1 MTRDDIYHQL
11 QQILF
16 DNFEIAKDRIT
27 LDANLYTDL
36 DLDSIDAVD
45 LVIHVQDLIGA
56 KIGPDEFKTARTVN
70 DVIDVVAA
78 LLSETTLSETP
89 LSETP
94 A

>member
-1 MTRDDIYHQL
+1 MTRDEIYQQL

-70 DVIDVVAA
+70 DVIDVVIT
-78 LLSETTLSETP
+78 LLAGTP
-89 LSETP
+89 LAGTP

>member
-1 MTRDDIYHQL
+1 MTRDEIYQQL
-11 QQILF
+11 QTILA
-16 DNFEIAKDRIT
+16 DNFEIEKERIT
-27 LDANLYTDL
+27 LDANLYQDL

-45 LVIHVQDLIGA
+45 LVIQVQDLLGT

-78 LLSETTLSETP
+78 LLSTR
-89 LSETP
+89 

>member
-1 MTRDDIYHQL
+1 MTREEIYQQI

-16 DNFEIAKDRIT
+16 DNFEITKDRIT

-45 LVIHVQDLIGA
+45 LVIHVQELIGA
-56 KIGPDEFKTARTVN
+56 KIGADEFKTARTVN
-70 DVIDVVAA
+70 DVIDVV
-78 LLSETTLSETP
+78 TTL
-89 LSETP
+89 LANTP